1 MGAAEARV
9 LPTVAR
15 RRTPPPLE
23 AVMAT
28 TSTHHPAPRARTAR
42 RTAAGSAGL
51 GSALVNLVLLYVV
64 NVRPG
69 WEAASFLTPE
79 AADVL
84 PSVNA
89 ALWTGVGVGVGLTL
103 LHGVVIRALGDLLTT
118 VVGLA
123 ATLRVWDVF
132 PFDLTSGWHLT
143 VRVLLVV
150 AIVGSML
157 GIVAAL
163 VRLLGSIW
171 RPDE

>member
-1 MGAAEARV
+1 
-9 LPTVAR
+9 
-15 RRTPPPLE
+15 
-23 AVMAT
+23 MAT
-28 TSTHHPAPRARTAR
+28 TSTHHRTPRTRTAQ

-51 GSALVNLVLLYVV
+51 GSAVVNLVLLYVV

-69 WEAASFLTPE
+69 WEAAPFLTAD

-84 PSVNA
+84 PYVNA
-89 ALWTGVGVGVGLTL
+89 ALWTGVGVGVVLTL
-103 LHGVVIRALGDLLTT
+103 LHGAGVRALGDLVTT

-143 VRVLLVV
+143 VRVLLVIAV
-150 AIVGSML
+150 VGSMI

-163 VRLLGSIW
+163 VRLLGSVW

>member
-1 MGAAEARV
+1 MGAAEAHA

-15 RRTPPPLE
+15 RRTPSPLE

-28 TSTHHPAPRARTAR
+28 TSTHHPVPRPRAAQ

-51 GSALVNLVLLYVV
+51 GTALVDLVLLYVV

-69 WEAASFLTPE
+69 WEAAPFLTPE
-79 AADVL
+79 AADVVPL
-84 PSVNA
+84 VNA
-89 ALWTGVGVGVGLTL
+89 ALWTGVGVGLVLTL
-103 LHGVVIRALGDLLTT
+103 LHGVGIRSLGDLVTT

-150 AIVGSML
+150 AVVGSL
-157 GIVAAL
+157 IGIVAAL
-163 VRLLGSIW
+163 VRLLGALW